1 MEKRKK
7 FFIFTIFPQFFDC
20 FKNVGIVSQ
29 AIKKGLVSIEAINLR
44 DFALD
49 KHRTVDD
56 VVYGGG
62 PGMLLK
68 PEPIFRAYD
77 YLKEKGYNP
86 YVLITEPWGRKFNQE
101 FAKELSKKD
110 EIVIICGRYEG
121 VDERV
126 KTIVDE
132 EVSIGDFI
140 LSGGETAAL
149 VILDAV
155 IRLIPKVVGDENSL
169 RADSFSD
176 GLLGYPNYTR
186 PPEFRGLKVPSVLTS
201 GNHKL
206 IEKWR
211 RWESLKK
218 TFLYRKDLLEKAYL
232 TDEDLIMLEAIKEG
246 LSFEDYLKMRK
257 EIKKRIKRKNF

>member
-1 MEKRKK
+1 MKN
-7 FFIFTIFPQFFDC
+7 FFIFTIFPQFFEC
-20 FKNVGIVSQ
+20 FKNTGIISR
-29 AIKKGLVSIEAINLR
+29 AIKRKIVNIEAINLR
-44 DFALD
+44 DFATD

-68 PEPIFRAYD
+68 PEPIFNAYD
-77 YLKEKGYNP
+77 YLIDSGYKP

-101 FAKELSKKD
+101 FAKELAEKD
-110 EIVIICGRYEG
+110 EILIICGRYEG

-126 KTIVDE
+126 KSIVDE

-140 LSGGETAAL
+140 LSGGEPASL

-155 IRLIPKVVGDENSL
+155 IRLIPGVVGDRESL
-169 RADSFSD
+169 RVDSFSD

-186 PPEFRGLKVPSVLTS
+186 PAEFRGMKVPNILTS

-206 IEKWR
+206 IEQWR
-211 RWESLKK
+211 RWESLKRTYLK
-218 TFLYRKDLLEKAYL
+218 RKDLLNKVNLSEEDILMLKAIEKNISF
-232 TDEDLIMLEAIKEG
+232 DE
-246 LSFEDYLKMRK
+246 FLKKKKKWKRRK
-257 EIKKRIKRKNF
+257 K